1 MVNWLYRNNKNV
13 VLALMSFY
21 YSVGLS
27 GYAVPDSVCVAGIVK
42 MRYVENLCD
51 S

>member
-1 MVNWLYRNNKNV
+1 MGFHY
-13 VLALMSFY
+13 A
-21 YSVGLS
+21 VGAS

-42 MRYVENLCD
+42 MRYVKNLCD